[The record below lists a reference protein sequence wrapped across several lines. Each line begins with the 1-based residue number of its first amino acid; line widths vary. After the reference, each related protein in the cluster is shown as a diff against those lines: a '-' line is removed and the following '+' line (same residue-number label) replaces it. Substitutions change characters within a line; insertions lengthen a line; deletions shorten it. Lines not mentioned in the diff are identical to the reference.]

1 MQILCTDL
9 EGVLVPEIWI
19 NVAQK
24 TGIDELKLTT
34 RDISDYDILMRK

>member
-34 RDISDYDILMRK
+34 RDISDYDILM